1 MKELR
6 LIVFFVLA
14 FLSVQAQN
22 CPSSI
27 AVTAPSAEVVTGKIF
42 QFSVAVN
49 GLGANISITYNWTI
63 SSGIIVTGQGTSVI
77 TVDPGNEPGYCT
89 ASVEIGGLSPQ
100 CRNTASSSAEIIMG
114 PEKIITTNT
123 VTTGGINEAVNKFI
137 SKTGFNNN
145 NIKHDAL
152 VNIYANNARQF
163 IQLKAIVEK
172 AFEVN
177 GIFSYQNKY
186 KIVDAGINKVAAVE
200 FFLIKNMF

>member
-1 MKELR
+1 
-6 LIVFFVLA
+6 
-14 FLSVQAQN
+14 
-22 CPSSI
+22 
-27 AVTAPSAEVVTGKIF
+27 
-42 QFSVAVN
+42 
-49 GLGANISITYNWTI
+49 
-63 SSGIIVTGQGTSVI
+63 
-77 TVDPGNEPGYCT
+77 
-89 ASVEIGGLSPQ
+89 
-100 CRNTASSSAEIIMG
+100 MG